1 MPDISKD
8 LILLLQYLLPGFLVA
23 WVYYGLT
30 SHLKPSQFERVVQAL
45 IYAMVVKI
53 FVLAIQTLF
62 IFIGSFKSFGNW
74 TANTDLVVS
83 ALSALAL
90 GVSLSM
96 LSVKDTFHSWMRKLK
111 FTKKSGNPSEWYA
124 ALDNYP
130 RFIVL
135 HLKGSRRLFGWPH
148 LWPSDSEKG
157 HFFMTNISWL
167 EQDEEG
173 KNKIQELDS
182 LDGILVNV
190 SEVELIEFL
199 IEPENKNG
207 N

>member
-53 FVLAIQTLF
+53 VVVAIQSLCLF
-62 IFIGSFKSFGNW
+62 LGSFKSFGNW
-74 TANTDLVVS
+74 TADTDLIVS
-83 ALSALAL
+83 ALSALML
-90 GVSLSM
+90 GIFFSHLT
-96 LSVKDTFHSWMRKLK
+96 VKDTFHRWMRTRKI
-111 FTKKSGNPSEWYA
+111 TKRSGNPSEWYA

-135 HLKGSRRLFGWPH
+135 HLKGNRRLFGWPH

-167 EQDEEG
+167 EQNEEG
-173 KNKIQELDS
+173 ENRIKELES

-190 SEVELIEFL
+190 NEVELIEFL
-199 IEPENKNG
+199 TEPENKDG